1 MDHKSILTEEERRVL
16 LNKSKTLKPGEAI
29 EGVLRTSISTD
40 SSLPYKEQIDFIE
53 NNIIVFP
60 GTELSGDNIRGRVN
74 VEVFKSHQIM
84 TGKKKPF
91 SLKRGLEALRRNI
104 EAKITDM
111 TLSMYGFVYN
121 FDNQGRAYFQ
131 NIDGDI
137 FYVNKDCT
145 GCITADKEY
154 YYELVPT
161 ETSFKLRLCPDA
173 DTTYFEYFYRT
184 SMDYEEARRQSEL
197 EDADPFKIIDLDAYR
212 NSKEEGPRR

>member
-1 MDHKSILTEEERRVL
+1 MDHKSILTEEERKVL
-16 LNKSKTLKPGEAI
+16 LNKSKNLKPGETI
-29 EGVLRTSISTD
+29 EGILRTSVSMD
-40 SSLPYKEQIDFIE
+40 SSLPYKEEIDFIE
-53 NNIIVFP
+53 NKVIAFP
-60 GTELSGDNIRGRVN
+60 GTELSGDNIRGRVS
-74 VEVFKSHQIM
+74 VESFKAHQKS

-91 SLKRGLEALRRNI
+91 SLKRGLETIRRNI

-111 TLSMYGFVYN
+111 TLSMYGLAYN

-145 GCITADKEY
+145 GCVTPDKEY

-173 DTTYFEYFYRT
+173 DTTYFEYLYHT
-184 SMDYEEARRQSEL
+184 TMDYERARRQSEL
-197 EDADPFKIIDLDAYR
+197 EDADPFKIIDLEMYR